1 MLQCILCTQ
10 NKKEID
16 WKDVDTLRK
25 FLSAAAKIKPRRK
38 TGLCAKH
45 QRRLA
50 KAVKRSRIMGL
61 LPFVPE

>member
-1 MLQCILCTQ
+1 MMQCQLCTQ

-16 WKDVDTLRK
+16 WKDIETLRK
-25 FLSAAAKIKPRRK
+25 FLSAAFKIKSRQK

-45 QRRLA
+45 QRKVT
-50 KAVKRSRIMGL
+50 KAVKRARIMGL

>member
-1 MLQCILCTQ
+1 VIQCQFCTQ
-10 NKKEID
+10 NKKELD
-16 WKDVDTLRK
+16 WKDAETLRK

-45 QRRLA
+45 QRHLSRS
-50 KAVKRSRIMGL
+50 VKRARVMGL

>member
-1 MLQCILCTQ
+1 MQQCTLCTQ
-10 NKKEID
+10 NKKELD
-16 WKDVDTLRK
+16 WKDTETLRK

-38 TGLCAKH
+38 TGLCARH

-50 KAVKRSRIMGL
+50 RAVKRARVMGL